1 MIDITF
7 NFQTDTPVGKDPDSH
22 SPTLRRYHRL
32 LWSKPLPNGDDFDL
46 SDTTPG
52 VYLHHR
58 SKLGEFFL
66 SSDTVMASFTNWPA
80 MDPITRQLPDAEL
93 EAFDA
98 LAYTIGG
105 MMVFP
110 GNQIDRKWT
119 LNQARGC
126 NRSISDR
133 FDLTVEC
140 IRRHYAG
147 EASPLSDTINR
158 YPDFFDLFGD
168 FRGYVDYFLLDDL
181 VDDDLMVRF
190 FMPFD
195 DFRPPAV
202 PKDVATYREFR
213 HQSMEFIAARNER
226 IGLPWH

>member
-1 MIDITF
+1 
-7 NFQTDTPVGKDPDSH
+7 
-22 SPTLRRYHRL
+22 
-32 LWSKPLPNGDDFDL
+32 LWSKPLPSGDHFDL
-46 SDTTPG
+46 SDATPR

-66 SSDTVMASFTNWPA
+66 SSDTVMPSFTNWSA

-126 NRSISDR
+126 SRSISDR

-147 EASPLSDTINR
+147 KESPLSVTINR
-158 YPDFFDLFGD
+158 YPEFFGLFGG
-168 FRGYVDYFLLDDL
+168 FRGCVDYFLLDDL
-181 VDDDLMVRF
+181 VDDDLEVRF

-195 DFRPPAV
+195 DFSPPAV

-213 HQSMEFIAARNER
+213 QRSMEFIAARNER
-226 IGLPWH
+226 IGLVRF